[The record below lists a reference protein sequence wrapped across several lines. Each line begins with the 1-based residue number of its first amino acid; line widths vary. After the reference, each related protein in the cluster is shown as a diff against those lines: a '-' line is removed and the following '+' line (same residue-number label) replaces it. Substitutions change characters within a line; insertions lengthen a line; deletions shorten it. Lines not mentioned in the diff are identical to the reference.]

1 MLFTEPLWN
10 ENCRFEYIHE
20 CTYYKIASINHLT
33 EKSRQQV
40 NKAVHVHKKSIEDLH
55 TLLKGLK
62 KEPSQDYIPIRNRD
76 DQVSQSLEKGNIR
89 PVPIGYIE
97 SCFTAKNGTPRQ
109 PTICSLS
116 RARLK
121 ISKAIFNNAEHSL
134 MGLNQFSHV
143 WIIFVFHKNGHQSY
157 KAKVKPPRLN
167 GLKTGVFS
175 TRSPHRPNAI
185 GLTLAK
191 LDRIEGDTLY
201 FSGIDMIQGTPVLD
215 IKPYIP
221 DYDTPKADPP
231 RNDSPSH
238 QEILVP
244 DEQCEGITI
253 PVSRAVTMESG
264 DKEPAHVKVA
274 PEIGHCFTERVQHA
288 PRDATHP
295 FRKMDADFLE
305 GEDQSPIQVGAT
317 ILPYIMD
324 ETTDKEEF
332 CVHDLKTEKV
342 HEPAGKEG
350 VSDENILL
358 AMEKIKRQLFHND
371 IINQGTAEDKV
382 VCMESEQSGAATL
395 CQNKW
400 PKNLDAISV
409 PGNQSSNSTIATWVK
424 QSPVTS
430 LQVRFTPHAELDLKR
445 FQAPSGTDPGKI
457 SLKYFQSVEEA
468 KSAIV
473 AVLSADPRSIYRRKQ
488 CQDVLF
494 YFTVDTAHITS
505 WFGDD
510 FAEILRIK
518 PVKEKA

>member
-1 MLFTEPLWN
+1 MEARGLQRQAGALRTQL
-10 ENCRFEYIHE
+10 RQ
-20 CTYYKIASINHLT
+20 L
-33 EKSRQQV
+33 RQQV
-40 NKAVHVHKKSIEDLH
+40 NKDVHVHKKSIEDLH
-55 TLLKGLK
+55 SLLNGLT
-62 KEPSQDYIPIRNRD
+62 KEPSQDCVAIRNQHD
-76 DQVSQSLEKGNIR
+76 PVSLSLEKGNIR
-89 PVPIGYIE
+89 TVPIGYIE

-121 ISKAIFNNAEHSL
+121 ISKIVFNNAEHSL
-134 MGLNQFSHV
+134 MGLDQFSHV

-185 GLTLAK
+185 GLTLVK

-221 DYDTPKADPP
+221 DYDTAKADPP
-231 RNDSPSH
+231 QNNCQPH

-244 DEQCEGITI
+244 DEQCQDITI
-253 PVSRAVTMESG
+253 PITGPVTMESG
-264 DKEPAHVKVA
+264 DKVPAHIKVA
-274 PEIGHCFTERVQHA
+274 SETAGHCFTEWVQHA
-288 PRDATHP
+288 PGDAIHP
-295 FRKMDADFLE
+295 FRKTDGNVLE
-305 GEDQSPIQVGAT
+305 GEDQPPMHVGST
-317 ILPYIMD
+317 ISACIID
-324 ETTDKEEF
+324 KTTDREE
-332 CVHDLKTEKV
+332 CYSCELKTEKAGGF
-342 HEPAGKEG
+342 AGKED
-350 VSDENILL
+350 VSDESALS
-358 AMEKIKRQLFHND
+358 AVEKIKCQLFHSD
-371 IINQGTAEDKV
+371 RNQVTAEGKII
-382 VCMESEQSGAATL
+382 CLESEQSSAATL

-400 PKNLDAISV
+400 PEDLDAA
-409 PGNQSSNSTIATWVK
+409 NQSSHSAIATWIK
-424 QSPVTS
+424 QSPVTP
-430 LQVRFTPHAELDLKR
+430 LHVRFTPHAELDLKQ

-473 AVLSADPRSIYRRKQ
+473 AVLSEDPRSIYRRKQ
-488 CQDVLF
+488 CQDLLF
-494 YFTVDTAHITS
+494 YFTVDAAHITS